1 MDKCKKC
8 GTPFD
13 ENDKFCSTCGTR
25 REPED
30 IAVEE
35 EITKNLEKEDHKNN
49 YSINDINEYKGDT
62 DRIKIP
68 EENKENNYFTRNEDL
83 QDNLECDESEEQ
95 ERYKE
100 GLRIGKSFYI
110 ILGVIFLFSFIGGYI
125 FYLNNHAKSSPNAEV
140 KNNQTIDNNNS
151 NSSKNSNSENSKTS
165 EYIFPH
171 SNKKPLTAKDVKNM
185 SKEKLALARNEI
197 FARHGY
203 VFEGEPY
210 ESYFKGKSWY
220 KPNPKF
226 TGEGKQLSAVERHNI
241 RIIMRAEGL
250 EKNLAPNYD
259 ADYREEDYR

>member
-25 REPED
+25 RESEN
-30 IAVEE
+30 IVVEE
-35 EITKNLEKEDHKNN
+35 KTTKNLETATNKTNSDMNSIKECKWN
-49 YSINDINEYKGDT
+49 T
-62 DRIKIP
+62 DRISIP
-68 EENKENNYFTRNEDL
+68 EDKKEKDHFTRNENL
-83 QDNLECDESEEQ
+83 QDDSQYYRSEEE
-95 ERYKE
+95 ERYTE

-110 ILGVIFLFSFIGGYI
+110 ILGVLFLFSFIGGYI
-125 FYLNNHAKSSPNAEV
+125 FYVSNNTKSNQNTEIG
-140 KNNQTIDNNNS
+140 NNQTVEYNNS
-151 NSSKNSNSENSKTS
+151 NSNKNSNSGNSKAG
-165 EYIFPH
+165 EYIFPY

-220 KPNPKF
+220 KPDTKF

-259 ADYREEDYR
+259 ADYKAEDYK